1 MVVEAAAGTTIN
13 ATVFTGRWSSM
24 HIGGTFPPTTAT
36 LLTGPTEAILVDAA
50 FLTDDVSALGDL
62 IADTGKK
69 LTTIYITH
77 GHADHFF
84 GIASLLQRFPH
95 ARAFALPS
103 VLDYIGD
110 TVAEQTGQW
119 NAMFGDR
126 VVKCEVLPEVLET
139 STLSVDGVAADVIEV
154 EQADITPSSIV
165 HVPTTGVVVA
175 GDAVYNEI
183 HPMLG
188 LSTPE
193 QWRKWIGTVDLVE
206 RLNPTMIVAGH
217 KRPDSD
223 DRAVQAMLSTT
234 RAYIEDFAVSCE
246 NASSA
251 DELIAAMIDKY
262 PGHGNRW
269 TLEFSAS
276 QALSNRTR

>member
-1 MVVEAAAGTTIN
+1 MAITAAAGATIN

-50 FLTDDVSALGDL
+50 FLTDDVSALGNL
-62 IADTGKK
+62 IADTGKN

-84 GIASLLQRFPH
+84 GIATLLRRFPH
-95 ARAFALPS
+95 ARALALPS
-103 VLDYIGD
+103 VLDYIKD
-110 TVAEQTGQW
+110 TVAEQTRQW
-119 NAMFGDR
+119 DAMFGDR
-126 VVKCEVLPEVLET
+126 VVKCDVLPEVLDT
-139 STLSVDGVAADVIEV
+139 STLSIDGVAADVIEA

-188 LSTPE
+188 LSTPQ
-193 QWRKWIGTVDLVE
+193 QWRKWIGTLDLVQ

-217 KRPDSD
+217 KRPDSGD
-223 DRAVQAMLSTT
+223 SAVQTMLSTT
-234 RAYIEDFAVSCE
+234 RAYIEDFAGACE
-246 NASSA
+246 NASTA
-251 DELIAAMIDKY
+251 DELIAAITDKF

-269 TLEFSAS
+269 TLEFSAR
-276 QALSNRTR
+276 QVLSNRTR

>member
-1 MVVEAAAGTTIN
+1 MVIEAAAGTTIN
-13 ATVFTGRWSSM
+13 ATVFTGRWSDM
-24 HIGGTFPPTTAT
+24 QIGGTFPPTTAT

-50 FLTDDVSALGDL
+50 FLTDDVSALGNL

-84 GIASLLQRFPH
+84 GIASLLQRFPQ

-103 VLDYIGD
+103 VIDYIGD
-110 TVAEQTGQW
+110 TVAEQTQQW

-126 VVKCEVLPEVLET
+126 VVKCEVLPEVLDT
-139 STLSVDGVAADVIEV
+139 STLFIDGVAADVIEV

-165 HVPTTGVVVA
+165 HVPSTGVVVA

-188 LSTPE
+188 LSTPQ
-193 QWRKWIGTVDLVE
+193 QWRKWIGTLDVVQ
-206 RLNPTMIVAGH
+206 RLDPTMIVAGH

-234 RAYIEDFAVSCE
+234 RAYIEDFARACE
-246 NASSA
+246 NASGA
-251 DELIAAMIDKY
+251 DELIAAMVEKY